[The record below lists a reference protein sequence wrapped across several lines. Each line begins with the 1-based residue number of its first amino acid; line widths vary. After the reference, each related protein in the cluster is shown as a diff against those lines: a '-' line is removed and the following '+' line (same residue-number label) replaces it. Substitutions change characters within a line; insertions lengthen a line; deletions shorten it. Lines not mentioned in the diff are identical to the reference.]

1 MVVGRRDWEIADELK
16 PTGDDIILDKQRY
29 SAFYNTNLEVL
40 LRGLG
45 VTMVVVTGVTTNIC
59 VESTVRDAFFRDFR
73 ITVIED
79 CVGAVDEM
87 MQQGPLH
94 SFRYG
99 FGDVIKSDEFI
110 AAIKPG
116 SRQRLVA
123 AE

>member
-1 MVVGRRDWEIADELK
+1 M
-16 PTGDDIILDKQRY
+16 
-29 SAFYNTNLEVL
+29 
-40 LRGLG
+40 
-45 VTMVVVTGVTTNIC
+45 
-59 VESTVRDAFFRDFR
+59 
-73 ITVIED
+73 IED
-79 CVGAVDEM
+79 CVGAVDDM

-110 AAIKPG
+110 AAVKPA